1 MGAVDRAAALV
12 AERSRLVVAAML
24 VLTLAVGA
32 GAGMVEQSA
41 SLDAVA
47 TESEAAAANDYVRE
61 NFSAGDGNTTTALLA
76 VRNPDGNVLS
86 RQSLV
91 RSLRF
96 QQRLRENATVNRT
109 LVGNRSTTGVANIV
123 ARAAIV
129 AEQRRDRSERLS
141 EESTQRQR
149 RQSATAPTVD
159 EQLAQ
164 LESMNASA
172 VESVV
177 GQVLAADGD
186 ASGRTARRLLPR
198 GYEPGSTTA
207 DARLVVVTFRTEQ
220 LVRAPP
226 MISEPV
232 VESHFAARAVAKRQP
247 GPETYLAFGEG
258 FFSEQ
263 QNAAIG
269 DSMAILGP
277 LALLF
282 VLAALSVAYR
292 DPLDVAL
299 GLVGVVLVLVWTF
312 GVMGWTGIE
321 FNQMMIAVP
330 LLLIGLSVDYG
341 LHVVMRF
348 RERRSQYGE
357 GVRTA
362 MGRSLR
368 GVGTALA
375 LVTATTAIGFLA
387 NLTSSM
393 PDLRTFGVV
402 TAVGVGA
409 TLVVFGVFLPA
420 LKTEV
425 DAALEARGVDRSRR
439 PFGTGGRFGRL
450 LGAGAVLA
458 RRAPLAV
465 LAVALVVSAGGAY
478 AATGVDVS
486 SDTES
491 FMADDPPGW
500 TEELPAAVRPGEY
513 FLDENR
519 EFVYSRFQAPDTQT
533 YVLVSGDVTDPATL
547 ERVADAAE
555 EARAA
560 EVTFTRPTGE
570 AAVASPVSA
579 IRLAAAR
586 NASFNATV
594 AAADTDGDGVPDRN
608 LDAVYDGLSA
618 AAPGLAERFVHRVDG
633 EPVALRMRVG
643 VEGTA
648 SSGAVAEA
656 VRGVA
661 ADLERGSALTATAT
675 GSLVVTDDLDTR
687 LATTIVESVA
697 VTLVALLALLAV
709 AFRAFEG
716 SASVGAV
723 TLAPVAATVA
733 WLLGTMAA
741 LDLSLSL
748 VTALVGSIS
757 LGLGVDYAIHVTERF
772 VDELAASGDPGRAL
786 ERTVTG
792 TGGALLSSAV
802 TTAGGFGVLA
812 FSLLPALRQ
821 FGLVLALG
829 IGYAFLASVVVLP
842 SLLALWAR
850 YGAAAPASAEVAAA
864 VGDD

>member
-1 MGAVDRAAALV
+1 MNPVERVASLV
-12 AERSRLVVAAML
+12 ARRSRLVVAAML
-24 VLTLAVGA
+24 VLTLVVGA

-47 TESEAAAANDYVRE
+47 SDSAAAAANGYVRE
-61 NFSAGDGNTTTALLA
+61 NFTASEGNTTTALFA
-76 VRNPDGNVLS
+76 VEDADGNVLS
-86 RQSLV
+86 RESLV

-96 QQRLRENATVNRT
+96 QQRLCENATVNRT
-109 LVGNRSTTGVANIV
+109 LVGNRSTMGVANVV
-123 ARAAIV
+123 ARAAI
-129 AEQRRDRSERLS
+129 AGERRRDGSNQSRRERQP
-141 EESTQRQR
+141 T
-149 RQSATAPTVD
+149 AAAPTLD
-159 EQLAQ
+159 EGIEQ

-177 GQVLAADGD
+177 GGVLAADGD
-186 ASGRTARRLLPR
+186 RAGRTARRLLPR

-207 DARLVVVTFRTEQ
+207 DARLVVVTFRTDG

-232 VESHFAARAVAKRQP
+232 VESHFAARAVATDQP
-247 GPETYLAFGEG
+247 GPETYRAFGEG

-292 DPLDVAL
+292 DPVDVAL

-312 GVMGWTGIE
+312 GVMGWAGIQ

-330 LLLIGLSVDYG
+330 LLLIGLSVDYA

-362 MGRSLR
+362 MARSLG

-375 LVTATTAIGFLA
+375 LVTVTTAVGFLA

-409 TLVVFGVFLPA
+409 TLAVFGVFLPA
-420 LKTEV
+420 LKTEI
-425 DAALEARGVDRSRR
+425 DAALAARGIDRSRR

-450 LGAGAVLA
+450 LGGGAVLA
-458 RRAPLAV
+458 KRAPLVV
-465 LAVALVVSAGGAY
+465 LAVALVVSAGAGY

-500 TEELPAAVRPGEY
+500 TEGLPAAVRPGEY
-513 FLDENR
+513 FLDDNR
-519 EFVYSRFQAPDTQT
+519 EAIYERFQAPDTQT
-533 YVLVSGDVTDPATL
+533 HVLVEGDVTDPGTL
-547 ERVADAAE
+547 DRLADAA
-555 EARAA
+555 ADASDA
-560 EVTFTRPTGE
+560 PVTFTRPGGE

-579 IRLAAAR
+579 IRRAAAR
-586 NASFNATV
+586 DASFAATV
-594 AAADTDGDGVPDRN
+594 DGADTDGDGVPDQD
-608 LDAVYDGLSA
+608 LTAVYEGLYT
-618 AAPGLAERFVHRVDG
+618 AAPDLAERFVHRADG
-633 EPVALRMRVG
+633 EYVALRMRIAVD
-643 VEGTA
+643 GTA
-648 SSGAVAEA
+648 SSGAVAET

-661 ADLERGSALTATAT
+661 DGLDGASGQTATAT

-697 VTLVALLALLAV
+697 VTLVALLVLLAV

-716 SASVGAV
+716 SASLGAV

-772 VDELAASGDPGRAL
+772 ADELDGSGDPGLAL

-802 TTAGGFGVLA
+802 TTAAGFGVLA

-821 FGLVLALG
+821 FGLVLAVG

-850 YGAAAPASAEVAAA
+850 YGDPTSAGSETATAAG
-864 VGDD
+864 GD